1 MKHYLLLFLLGL
13 VLLLAGCVNVN
24 QSSENSSSVNLSNST
39 INSSICG
46 VSNNCNVSSVS
57 NINKVEVIHFH
68 GTNQCYSCKTVGAYA
83 EETVNTYF
91 ADEVKSG
98 KIIFKHI
105 NAELSENRDLAVKY
119 GVTSAS
125 LWLGTY
131 SNDGKFSAEQNTN
144 VWYKIDNKTGY
155 MNYLK
160 GIIEQKL
167 AGN

>member
-1 MKHYLLLFLLGL
+1 MNKLVLFLM
-13 VLLLAGCVNVN
+13 VLALFAAGC
-24 QSSENSSSVNLSNST
+24 SSNAEKEAITGGVCVSDDICSLDS
-39 INSSICG
+39 INPSYETGIDKLE
-46 VSNNCNVSSVS
+46 
-57 NINKVEVIHFH
+57 IYHFH
-68 GTNQCYSCKTVGAYA
+68 GTHQCYSCITVGAYA

-91 ADEVKSG
+91 ADELKSG
-98 KIIFKHI
+98 RIVFGHI
-105 NAELSENRDLAVKY
+105 NGELPENQDLVAKY

-131 SNDGKFSAEQNTN
+131 AKDGQFSAEQNTN
-144 VWYKIDNKTGY
+144 VWYKISNKEEY

>member
-1 MKHYLLLFLLGL
+1 MVEMNKLILFLVILAL
-13 VLLLAGCVNVN
+13 FVAGCSSNSQINGNVATDTGSAVNV
-24 QSSENSSSVNLSNST
+24 EKLE
-39 INSSICG
+39 IY
-46 VSNNCNVSSVS
+46 
-57 NINKVEVIHFH
+57 HFH

-91 ADEVKSG
+91 ADEIKSS
-98 KIIFKHI
+98 KIVFGHI
-105 NAELSENRDLAVKY
+105 NGDLPENKDLVVKY
-119 GVTSAS
+119 GATGSS

-144 VWYKIDNKTGY
+144 VWYKINNKTEY
-155 MNYLK
+155 MSYLK